1 MLGISFNLF
10 FCYCLL
16 SLSVGILYAYF
27 LYRKETNIFSRK
39 IIYILFAFRTIL
51 ITFLCFLLLSPI
63 IKSII
68 YSVEKPII
76 ILAKDNSKSI
86 KDSINHNFKYI
97 TKKLKSFDVY
107 PYSFSDDVTEGISNK
122 NLGLRTNYSNFFK
135 LINNTFENRNVAGLI
150 FASDG
155 LYNLGQNPEFM
166 QYDFPI
172 YSIALGDTNKYKD
185 ISIDNILYNQIS
197 FLGNK
202 FPLEITM
209 LSSSTNSET
218 TKLSVWKSGKQI
230 YEESIY
236 FSTEKNIQKINIL
249 LDADKLGVNKFEI
262 RLNPL
267 NEERN
272 IVNNT
277 RNFFVDVIDSKY
289 NVIILED
296 KAHPDLAA
304 FKSVIDQNK
313 NYNLE
318 IKKLDEKII
327 ADKYQLVVLFG
338 VDKIPS
344 YLINSK
350 VPLIVFNS
358 NQSIFNSLGSS
369 ITFKSKG
376 TYEDIFAEINST
388 FSKFTISSELK
399 DLINNAPPLYSTFGK
414 FNKAQKIDIL
424 LSIKKYDIV
433 TDKPIIFIEDIDDK
447 KVAFITAE
455 GWWKWKYFDFA
466 LNQNN
471 DRFNELFLKLVQF
484 LVIQEDKSMFR
495 VSYDKIYQQ
504 DSDIK
509 IEAEL
514 YNESYELI
522 NTNDIELVI
531 FDSKKNEFKFQ
542 FTKIDNQYTVQI
554 GLLPVGS
561 YNFIAKVKN
570 TEFSFNGRFDVQ
582 EIKLEEMFLVADHHI
597 LSTISSLSGGD
608 IFYQNQVEDLL
619 NTISKNTRNKSI
631 INEKEKYDN
640 LINFNWILVVLLL
653 LISFEWF
660 LRKYNGTL

>member
-318 IKKLDEKII
+318 IKKFDEKII
-327 ADKYQLVVLFG
+327 TDKYQLVVLFG

-344 YLINSK
+344 YLISSK

-376 TYEDIFAEINST
+376 TYEDIFAEVNST

-414 FNKAQKIDIL
+414 FNKVQKIDIL

-484 LVIQEDKSMFR
+484 LVIQEDKSLFR

-542 FTKIDNQYTVQI
+542 FTKIDNKYTVQI

-608 IFYQNQVEDLL
+608 IYYQNQVEDLL
-619 NTISKNTRNKSI
+619 NTIIKNTRNKSI

>member
-1 MLGISFNLF
+1 M
-10 FCYCLL
+10 
-16 SLSVGILYAYF
+16 
-27 LYRKETNIFSRK
+27 
-39 IIYILFAFRTIL
+39 
-51 ITFLCFLLLSPI
+51 LSPI
-63 IKSII
+63 IKSTI

-76 ILAKDNSKSI
+76 ILAKDTSKSI
-86 KDSINHNFKYI
+86 KDSVNNDFKYI

-155 LYNLGQNPEFM
+155 LYNLGQNPEFL

-202 FPLEITM
+202 FPLEITI

-230 YEESIY
+230 YEQSIY
-236 FSTEKNIQKINIL
+236 FSPEKNIQKINIL

-262 RLNPL
+262 RLNSL
-267 NEERN
+267 NEEKN

-318 IKKLDEKII
+318 IKKIDKKII
-327 ADKYQLVVLFG
+327 TDKYQLVVLFG

-344 YLINSK
+344 YLTSSK

-358 NQSIFNSLGSS
+358 NQSIFKSLGSS
-369 ITFKSKG
+369 VTFKSKG
-376 TYEDIFAEINST
+376 NYEDVFAEINST

-399 DLINNAPPLYSTFGK
+399 DLINNAPPLYSSFGK
-414 FNKAQKIDIL
+414 FNKAQKIDNL
-424 LSIKKYDIV
+424 LNIKKYDIV
-433 TDKPIIFIEDIDDK
+433 TDNPIIFIENTDDR
-447 KVAFITAE
+447 KVAFIIAE
-455 GWWKWKYFDFA
+455 GWWKWKYYDFA
-466 LNQNN
+466 LNENN

-509 IEAEL
+509 IDAEL

-522 NTNDIELVI
+522 NKNDIELVI

-542 FTKIDNQYTVQI
+542 FSKIDNQYTVQI
-554 GLLPVGS
+554 GLLPIGS

-570 TEFSFNGRFDVQ
+570 TDLSFNGSFDVQ
-582 EIKLEEMFLVADHHI
+582 EIMLEEMFLVADHHI

-608 IFYQNQVEDLL
+608 IYYQNQLEDLL
-619 NTISKNTRNKSI
+619 NTIVI
-631 INEKEKYDN
+631 ILEIK
-640 LINFNWILVVLLL
+640 VL
-653 LISFEWF
+653 
-660 LRKYNGTL
+660 